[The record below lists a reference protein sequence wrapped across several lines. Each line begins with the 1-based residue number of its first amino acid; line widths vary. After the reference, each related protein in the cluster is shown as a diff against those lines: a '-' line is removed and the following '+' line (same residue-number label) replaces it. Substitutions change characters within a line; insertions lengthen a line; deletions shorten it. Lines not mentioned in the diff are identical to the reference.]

1 MSKNKISNR
10 FQSGFRKNYSTN
22 TCLGYLADQITTGFE
37 KALFTG
43 MILIYL
49 EKAFDAIDYQIF
61 TKKMKYLGFS
71 KNVIAWFK

>member
-1 MSKNKISNR
+1 
-10 FQSGFRKNYSTN
+10 
-22 TCLGYLADQITTGFE
+22 
-37 KALFTG
+37 